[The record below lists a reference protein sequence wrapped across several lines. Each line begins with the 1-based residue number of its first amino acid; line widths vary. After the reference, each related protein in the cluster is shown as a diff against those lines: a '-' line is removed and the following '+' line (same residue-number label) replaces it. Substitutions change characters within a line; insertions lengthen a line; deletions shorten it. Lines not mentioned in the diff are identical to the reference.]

1 MNKTLCSLAVMTT
14 LCGMAHAQSNVT
26 LYGLLDTGLVKE
38 TGSDLNMSQWNSSR
52 IGFKGTEDLGN
63 GYQAT
68 FQLEKRYFVNNGT
81 INGTEWEG
89 ASNVG
94 LSGPFGSVRLGRVNE
109 LETESFRRLDP
120 FNEEGIASML
130 LSTLHFN
137 RISNT
142 IRYDSPVY
150 RNFSVNASYTLGTN
164 TDRDSRDSYG
174 NLLKTN
180 GADNDGFAVSLNYD
194 NGPILLLANFSRLSD
209 SDNSFIWSLGGQY
222 RFGPFKTSLGY
233 EQTRD
238 NGWKPHATGSSYAN
252 KYEGVRSR
260 QDNYILSGE
269 YATGPHKVAAA
280 FYYMKIRDI
289 RRESAVRTTAC
300 FWATMIPAMPANTA
314 SVIFTASPNGPPCMD
329 NWHIPTSRTK
339 PWHAFSVAKPSAA
352 TASPAYPSVSTI
364 FSDA

>member
-109 LETESFRRLDP
+109 LETESFRRLAP

-280 FYYMKIRDI
+280 FNYMKIRDI
-289 RRESAVRTTAC
+289 RRESGSSDDSLFLGNYDSGDARKYSIGYFYSLSKRTTLYGQLAYTD
-300 FWATMIPAMPANTA
+300 FEDKTLARFFRGETFSGD
-314 SVIFTASPNGPPCMD
+314 SVTGISLGINHLF
-329 NWHIPTSRTK
+329 
-339 PWHAFSVAKPSAA
+339 
-352 TASPAYPSVSTI
+352 
-364 FSDA
+364 

>member
-52 IGFKGTEDLGN
+52 ISFKGTEDLGN

-280 FYYMKIRDI
+280 FNYMKIRDI